1 MAWERVREEENP
13 AVVRP
18 LGMLQS
24 VVLELVSLEGF
35 GVENDHWFEIAL
47 DRCVDERLERRHIQF
62 VSKHQGE
69 ALLWVDSIE
78 LHSAHTGLHVPLTR
92 GMVVTY
98 PTVLPEARC
107 LSIAASLARLMAPMP
122 FVDIAQLGRQL
133 FVAARAIA
141 AFIRCRGNA
150 PAISAADLNT
160 SSWSR

>member
-13 AVVRP
+13 AVVRAP
-18 LGMLQS
+18 GMLQS

-47 DRCVDERLERRHIQF
+47 ARCVDERLERRYIQF

-78 LHSAHTGLHVPLTR
+78 LHSAHAGLHVPLTR

-98 PTVLPEARC
+98 PTVLPEGRC
-107 LSIAASLARLMAPMP
+107 LPIATSLARPMAPMP
-122 FVDIAQLGRQL
+122 LVDIAQLSSQL
-133 FVAARAIA
+133 LVATRAIPA
-141 AFIRCRGNA
+141 LISGGWNASAVRCA
-150 PAISAADLNT
+150 C
-160 SSWSR
+160 